1 MNTLFFIFCEF
12 GKVKLLIN
20 VKGNQGEVSTMSSQV
35 IYRIDKSEVAKI
47 ASEIRIIMFDL
58 DGTLTKVT
66 SMWEYVHKTLGVWD
80 KAEKYKELAFAG
92 KITYEEWARLDAS
105 LWKGTNYETML
116 EIIDKVPFV
125 DDLEEVV
132 KELKRRGYVLAVIT
146 AGLDIIKVRLQ
157 KLGFDYVIGN
167 QLVFRNGVVTGEVNV
182 KVKFDEKDII
192 LKDLAL
198 EHGYTLDHCAA
209 VGDGINDIRVFKE
222 VRLAIAFNPMSE
234 DVEKNSHIIIKG
246 DSLKPLLD
254 IFK

>member
-1 MNTLFFIFCEF
+1 MIKLSQQIIF
-12 GKVKLLIN
+12 
-20 VKGNQGEVSTMSSQV
+20 
-35 IYRIDKSEVAKI
+35 RIDKSKLAEI
-47 ASEIRIIMFDL
+47 IPEIRMIMFDL

-66 SMWEYVHKTLGVWD
+66 SMWEYIHRTLGVWD
-80 KAEKYKELAFAG
+80 KAEKYKEMAFAG

-116 EIIDKVPFV
+116 EIISKVPFI
-125 DDLEEVV
+125 DDLEEVI

-146 AGLDIIKVRLQ
+146 AGLDIIKVRLE
-157 KLGFDYVIGN
+157 KMGFDYVVGN

-198 EHGYTLDHCAA
+198 KHGYTLNNCAA
-209 VGDGINDIRVFKE
+209 VGDGLNDIRVFKE
-222 VRLAIAFNPMSE
+222 VRLAISFNPMSE
-234 DVEKNSHIIIKG
+234 EVEKYSHIVIKG
-246 DSLKPLLD
+246 DSLRALLD